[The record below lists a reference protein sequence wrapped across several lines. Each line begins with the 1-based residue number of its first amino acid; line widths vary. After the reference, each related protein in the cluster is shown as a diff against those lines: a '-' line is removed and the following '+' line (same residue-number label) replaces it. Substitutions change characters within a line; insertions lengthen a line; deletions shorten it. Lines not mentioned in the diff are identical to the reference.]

1 MKQYAL
7 FLSVLFTTVICKAQF
22 NYAAF
27 AIPDSLKKNADAVT
41 RDEYIK
47 FTIKDVNTARYE
59 VHEVVTVLN
68 EAGNRYLEFAEYS
81 YKFRSLE
88 SAEIKVYDA
97 MGIKKASYTKK
108 DMTTVGYGE
117 GLVTEGKLTYLNI
130 NAPSY
135 PITIEKNYTVKY
147 NGLLSYPTNY
157 FQQPWHSVEKA
168 VFEVEAPAD
177 LLFRYKLLNCNYQPV
192 VTKTE
197 SKELYHWEIKS
208 MPAYKAEKYTGGPD
222 YYVPQVLLA
231 PNKFQLEDYEGDMTS
246 WKNFGVWMAQLYEK
260 TSELKEERKQFFRDL
275 VKNAATDT
283 EKAKIIYNYL
293 QTNMRYV
300 SIQLGIGGL
309 RPFPASF
316 VDDKK
321 YGDCKALSNF
331 MKTALDAVGVKSSVL
346 IIEGDDKPR
355 RVLEDFPKDYFN
367 HVILCVPQQHD
378 TVWLECTSTTLPF
391 GELGPFTENR
401 KALMVTENGGVLV
414 NTPVS
419 NYVNN
424 TVNSS
429 TEITVSDNGGAKV
442 IVNYKSTGE
451 ERNNMLMGY
460 HDLKDDDKKKIFI
473 RHTEW
478 KQPDYFEVAVSP
490 KTQNPYSITAKME
503 YENIAAFKAGSKLFL
518 EPRLYNFFDEEV
530 PETPLRKYDYFFTV
544 PYKKTDTTVYI
555 MPAGY
560 TAESLPKDKNLQ
572 LSFAGYTA
580 TYKWDAA
587 SHKLIC
593 YAELIVKQRKVNA
606 ADYNKLLEFKKL
618 VQADVNEK
626 LVMKKE

>member
-1 MKQYAL
+1 MKLYVL
-7 FLSVLFTTVICKAQF
+7 FLSVLFTTVICNAQF
-22 NYAAF
+22 NYSAS

-41 RDEYIK
+41 REEYIK
-47 FTIKDVNTARYE
+47 FSIKDINTARYE

-68 EAGNRYLEFAEYS
+68 EAGNNYLNFSQYS

-97 MGIKKASYTKK
+97 LGFKKATYTKK

-117 GLVTEGKLTYLNI
+117 GLVTEGKVTYLSV
-130 NAPSY
+130 NASSY

-147 NGLLSYPTNY
+147 NGLFSYPANY
-157 FQQPWHSVEKA
+157 FQSPWHAVEKA

-192 VTKTE
+192 ITK
-197 SKELYHWEIKS
+197 SDGKELYHWEVKNLA
-208 MPAYKAEKYTGGPD
+208 AYKAEKYTGGPD

-231 PNKFQLEDYEGDMTS
+231 PNKFQLDDYEGDMSS
-246 WKNFGVWMAQLYEK
+246 WKNFGLWINQLYEK
-260 TSELKEERKQFFRDL
+260 TTGLKDERKQFFNEL
-275 VKNAATDT
+275 VKNAATDI

-321 YGDCKALSNF
+321 YGDCKALSNYL
-331 MKTALDAVGVKSSVL
+331 KSALNAVGVKANIV
-346 IIEGDDKPR
+346 IIEGDDKPGL
-355 RVLEDFPKDYFN
+355 VWEDFPANYFN
-367 HVILCVPQQHD
+367 HVVLCIPQPKD
-378 TVWLECTSTTLPF
+378 SIWLECTSTTLPF
-391 GELGPFTENR
+391 AELGPFTENR
-401 KALMVTENGGVLV
+401 KAMMVTENGGVLV
-414 NTPVS
+414 NTPIS

-424 TVNSS
+424 TISS
-429 TEITVSDNGGAKV
+429 NTTITVNENGGAAV
-442 IVNYKSTGE
+442 IVNYNSTGE

-490 KTQNPYSITAKME
+490 KIQNPYSITAKME
-503 YENIAAFKAGSKLFL
+503 YENIASFKAGSKLFF

-587 SHKLIC
+587 SNKLIC

-626 LVMKKE
+626 LVMKKQ